1 MVPTEPIL
9 LGVLK
14 SPVSACPP
22 EYWSRL
28 PVYAVAPYLWMLSTS
43 LKRNADVFSA
53 ELELLPKVVSLQGYI
68 EAWNGLPLGRYLFNS
83 TVMASGQTAGVLITS
98 VLGGYAFA
106 RLRFP
111 GRNVIF
117 LLILG
122 TMMIPA
128 QVTLVPSFLLM
139 KWLGW
144 INTYQGL
151 IVPHVVMPFGVFLM
165 RQFFMTV
172 PYELEEAARLDGCSR
187 WKVLLTIVLPLSGPA
202 LATLA
207 IFTFM
212 TAWHEFFW
220 PLIVTNTESMKTVQV
235 ALAGL
240 VASES
245 IPWPTLMATA
255 VIASLPTLA
264 VYLALQR
271 YFTTSIAMTGLK
283 G

>member
-1 MVPTEPIL
+1 VPGGWTAQGL
-9 LGVLK
+9 LYGIAGAIGLITM
-14 SPVSACPP
+14 
-22 EYWSRL
+22 
-28 PVYAVAPYLWMLSTS
+28 APYLWMLSTS

-53 ELELLPKVVSLQGYI
+53 ELAFLPKVVSLQGYVD
-68 EAWNGLPLGRYLFNS
+68 AWNSLPLGQYLLNS
-83 TVMASGQTAGVLITS
+83 VVMAGGQTLGVLVTS
-98 VLGGYAFA
+98 VLGGYAFS

-111 GRNVIF
+111 GRDLIF

-151 IVPHVVMPFGVFLM
+151 IVPHVVMPFGVFMM
-165 RQFFMTV
+165 RQFFLTV

-187 WKVLLTIVLPLSGPA
+187 WKVLVRIVLPLSGPA